1 MAAPRLSV
9 EVDGLKELRKALR
22 DIDKG
27 FARELGQAGK
37 RAAEIVADEARP
49 KLPVRS
55 GRARASVRAT
65 AGRGGSVVAGG
76 ATAPYVP
83 WLTFGGNVGR
93 DDSVQRPVIRGGRYF
108 YPALR
113 ARRDAVV
120 DAFAAAV
127 EQLTKK
133 AGLQ

>member
-1 MAAPRLSV
+1 MAAPRLRV
-9 EVDGLKELRKALR
+9 DVDGLKDLRKALR

-76 ATAPYVP
+76 ARAPYVP

-93 DDSVQRPVIRGGRYF
+93 DGSVQRPVIRGGRYF
-108 YPALR
+108 YPALK
-113 ARRDAVV
+113 ARRGDVV
-120 DAFAAAV
+120 ETFEQSV
-127 EQLTKK
+127 EQLIEK
-133 AGLQ
+133 AGLK